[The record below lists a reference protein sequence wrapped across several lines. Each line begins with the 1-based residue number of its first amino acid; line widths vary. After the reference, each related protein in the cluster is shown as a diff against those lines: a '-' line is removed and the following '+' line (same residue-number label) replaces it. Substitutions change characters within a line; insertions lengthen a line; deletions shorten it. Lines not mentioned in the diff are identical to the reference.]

1 LFLPG
6 IVKASRRGSSM
17 ANMILQI
24 LPETKLLDISDFHLE
39 PFTAEQLKL
48 AGEALKKDLDRF
60 AKEKDVLDES
70 V

>member
-1 LFLPG
+1 
-6 IVKASRRGSSM
+6 M